1 MSNSVA
7 VVTTILIFLN
17 WTRYLLMWNGF
28 LNLADRVCY
37 YVKSTCATCG
47 SDICLWECGSMGESA
62 SCCIEISLLM
72 FGELHWATWLL
83 TLPYISIAP
92 WVFSPLH
99 SAPTYLPLY
108 ISTVLTYPSHIHAR
122 YFRCLMRSL
131 KVKIVEIIVKTSLL
145 DDLFSCSVRVRFTD
159 VRWTNEW
166 HDMTFNLHV
175 TIIV

>member
-131 KVKIVEIIVKTSLL
+131 KVKIVEIILLSKPHCSMICFHVLYEYVSLTYAGRTS
-145 DDLFSCSVRVRFTD
+145 DT
-159 VRWTNEW
+159 TW
-166 HDMTFNLHV
+166 HSICMLQ
-175 TIIV
+175 